1 MSRKHATTS
10 ISPAF
15 YAQVIPG
22 LESIAAEEIT
32 SDFAA
37 EIKKKVEGVVVFRV
51 DEISRALLD
60 LRTTEDIFLL
70 AWGTDELTYR
80 AQDLDSIRRWTSR
93 DVDWSNLLRIHHAI
107 RPKPKGKPTIRL
119 VTQMHDQHGYRR
131 IDAGKAMAQGLAGKF
146 PASWKYADEKAS
158 VEVWLTIQGRTA
170 LCGLRLS
177 DRTMRHRSYKL
188 EHIRASL
195 RPTAAA
201 AMVRLLQPRPQQ
213 IILDPLCG
221 AGTIL
226 AELWE
231 YWRSLGLLQR
241 GSEPKV
247 LAGDIDPSALRA
259 ARGNLQRLGPTTFMR
274 WDAFHLPLPD
284 QSVDG
289 ILSNPPFGKQLER
302 PEGMRSFYAGL
313 VRELDR
319 VLVPRGQAALL
330 ISDFPALKEA
340 SARVGWKLVRQ
351 LGLRILGQRATLT
364 LWQK

>member
-1 MSRKHATTS
+1 MSKKRTITPVL
-10 ISPAF
+10 PAC

-22 LESIAAEEIT
+22 LESIAAEEIN
-32 SDFAA
+32 SDLGG

-51 DEISRALLD
+51 DEISRRLLD
-60 LRTTEDIFLL
+60 LRTTEDVFLL

-80 AQDLDSIRRWTSR
+80 AQDLDSIRRWTAR
-93 DVDWSNLLRIHHAI
+93 DVDWSNLLRIHHMI

-119 VTQMHDQHGYRR
+119 VTQMHGQHGYRR
-131 IDAGKAMAQGLAGKF
+131 VDAGKALAQGLAEKF
-146 PASWKYADEKAS
+146 PASWKYAEENAS
-158 VEVWLTIQGRTA
+158 IEVWLTIHGRKA

-201 AMVRLLQPRPQQ
+201 AMVRLLQPRPKQT
-213 IILDPLCG
+213 ILDPLCG

-231 YWRSLGLLQR
+231 YWRCRGLLQR
-241 GSEPKV
+241 GSEPRV
-247 LAGDIDPSALRA
+247 LAGDIDPNALRA
-259 ARGNLQRLGPTTFMR
+259 ARGNLQRLGPTNFMR
-274 WDAFHLPLPD
+274 WDALHLSLPD

-289 ILSNPPFGKQLER
+289 ILSNLPFGKQLER
-302 PEGMRSFYAGL
+302 PEGMHAFYAGL

-319 VLVPRGQAALL
+319 ALVPYGQAVLL
-330 ISDFPALKEA
+330 VSDFPALKEA

-351 LGLRILGQRATLT
+351 FGLRILGQRATLT